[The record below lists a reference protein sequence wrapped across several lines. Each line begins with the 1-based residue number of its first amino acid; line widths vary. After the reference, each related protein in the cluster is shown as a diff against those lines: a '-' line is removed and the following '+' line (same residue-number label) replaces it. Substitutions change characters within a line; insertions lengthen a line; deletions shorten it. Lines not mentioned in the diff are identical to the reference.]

1 MGVLRPHPLP
11 LAKQPCGP
19 LRMIWHPRAKSKG
32 GEGEEFIE
40 RVGEQSSPTLS
51 KHNPPL
57 PMPSLVPDFAIWGRE
72 LGVGANE

>member
-11 LAKQPCGP
+11 P
-19 LRMIWHPRAKSKG
+19 LRMNWHPRAKSKG
-32 GEGEEFIE
+32 GEGEEFFE

-51 KHNPPL
+51 KHNPPP
-57 PMPSLVPDFAIWGRE
+57 PMPSLVPDFAIRGRG